1 MFDRFLR
8 ALALGAGVVLLGLLG
23 LVLFDVIMRYVLRL
37 PFLGAYEMS
46 ELAMVLIVFLALP
59 YCAATGGHV
68 AVDVLSPVLD
78 RPGLRWLNVLNHL
91 AGAALMAV
99 IAWQATLYAMVSATR
114 GEATNMLKI
123 PKYPFELVT
132 AVCAA
137 LFALVLLVQAWRTL
151 RPSRQTDEHRKNA

>member
-23 LVLFDVIMRYVLRL
+23 LVLFDVVMRYALRL
-37 PFLGAYEMS
+37 PFLGAYEMT

-78 RPGLRWLNVLNHL
+78 RPGLRWFNSLIHL
-91 AGAALMAV
+91 AGAALMLV
-99 IAWQATLYAMVSATR
+99 IAWQATRYAMGSVAR
-114 GEATNMLKI
+114 GEATNMLGI
-123 PKYPFELVT
+123 AKYPFELVT
-132 AVCAA
+132 AACAA
-137 LFALVLLVQAWRTL
+137 IFALVLLMHAWRAL
-151 RPSRQTDEHRKNA
+151 RRPPLTEAGR

>member
-8 ALALGAGVVLLGLLG
+8 LLALGAGGVLLGLLG
-23 LVLFDVIMRYVLRL
+23 LVLFDVVMRYALRL

-68 AVDVLSPVLD
+68 AVDVLSPLLD
-78 RPGLRWLNVLNHL
+78 RPSLRWLTAAIHL
-91 AGAALMAV
+91 AGALLMAI
-99 IAWQATLYAMVSATR
+99 IAWQATLYAIVSGQR
-114 GEATNMLKI
+114 GEASNMLRI
-123 PKYPFELVT
+123 PKLPFELVT
-132 AVCAA
+132 AACAA

-151 RPSRQTDEHRKNA
+151 RSSQQPETRR

>member
-1 MFDRFLR
+1 MFDRALR
-8 ALALGAGVVLLGLLG
+8 LLALGAGMVLLGLLA
-23 LVLFDVIMRYVLRL
+23 LVIFDVVMRYVLRL
-37 PFLGAYEMS
+37 PFLGAYEMT

-78 RPGLRWLNVLNHL
+78 RPGLRWLNALIHL

-99 IAWQATLYAMVSATR
+99 IAWQATVYAFGSAAR
-114 GEATNMLKI
+114 GEATNMLGI
-123 PKYPFELVT
+123 PKQPFELVT

-137 LFALVLLVQAWRTL
+137 LFAVVLLVQAWRAL
-151 RPSRQTDEHRKNA
+151 RPSRPPDAPR

>member
-8 ALALGAGVVLLGLLG
+8 LLALGAGTVLLGLLS
-23 LVLFDVIMRYVLRL
+23 LVLFDVVMRYALRL

-68 AVDVLSPVLD
+68 AVDLLSPLLD
-78 RPGLRWLNVLNHL
+78 RPSLRWLTAAIHL

-99 IAWQATLYAMVSATR
+99 IAWQGTLYAIVSGQR
-114 GEATNMLKI
+114 GEASNMLKI
-123 PKYPFELVT
+123 PKLPFELVT
-132 AVCAA
+132 AAGAA
-137 LFALVLLVQAWRTL
+137 VFALVLLVQAWRAL
-151 RPSRQTDEHRKNA
+151 RSSRQPETR

>member
-1 MFDRFLR
+1 MFERLLR
-8 ALALGAGVVLLGLLG
+8 LLALGAGAALLGLLG
-23 LVLFDVIMRYVLRL
+23 LVLFDVVMRYARL

-78 RPGLRWLNVLNHL
+78 RPGLRWLRVLIHL

-99 IAWQATLYAMVSATR
+99 IAWQSTLYAIGSAAR
-114 GEATNMLKI
+114 GEASNMLRI
-123 PKYPFELVT
+123 AKYPFELVT
-132 AVCAA
+132 AASA
-137 LFALVLLVQAWRTL
+137 LIFALVLLVQAWRAL
-151 RPSRQTDEHRKNA
+151 RPSQPLEAGR